1 MASTTQ
7 FNQLPPQGSSSHL
20 DQNGTMAGGQ
30 QTDKQRQAANGQ
42 TRIAEVPECPA
53 LAPNIVISSEM
64 EETGFA
70 QPQWMVYRDGQFIH
84 LTELLYHVGEQVDG
98 QRTLDEI
105 ATRMS
110 EAIDPKVSA
119 DNVR

>member
-1 MASTTQ
+1 
-7 FNQLPPQGSSSHL
+7 
-20 DQNGTMAGGQ
+20 
-30 QTDKQRQAANGQ
+30 
-42 TRIAEVPECPA
+42 
-53 LAPNIVISSEM
+53 M

-70 QPQWMVYRDGQFIH
+70 QPQWMVCRDGQFIH

-110 EAIDPKVSA
+110 EAIDRKVSA